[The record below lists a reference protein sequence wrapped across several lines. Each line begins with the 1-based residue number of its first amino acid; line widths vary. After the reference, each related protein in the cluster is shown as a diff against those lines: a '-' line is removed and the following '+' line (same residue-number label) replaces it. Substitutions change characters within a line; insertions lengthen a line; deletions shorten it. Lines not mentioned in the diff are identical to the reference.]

1 MGTMR
6 RGGAGSRQ
14 SLSRTFSDPD
24 CTSGS
29 EVSCNTVIFMG
40 GRTPAATFSDGD
52 ATDVE
57 GRPPSVVSR
66 PLTSAVLLSPRQ
78 QGADSG
84 AMPAK
89 QTIGNVR
96 HGVRTMTS
104 PLRHTDT
111 STSSCASPA
120 HVSRKGHH
128 HRNSSRSPMILRQK
142 FERLRGMQEL
152 WVDGPVVQHVGV
164 EPYRAWEHES
174 FLSPAVLAPVAQQQT
189 YGHLRHLK
197 DMSAAAGAVAVSAVD
212 ASPRRYP
219 VKEGP
224 MEMWVDGPKEFLVQQ
239 QQATPVAGGGR
250 VLSHKDVVMSP
261 ARRSVP
267 VKSFVKSWVAKH
279 GHLVQQQQQPG
290 TADAAPTSPTYVD
303 ALPPTSRAQNTP
315 SHAAMVRV
323 PAVSPAH
330 HRTSLTADCGQSMEK
345 AASKSNE
352 RLLIVLQ
359 ADNLLVASTESV
371 YEREIEHS
379 LADVS
384 FASTFTSDDD
394 GTLISKQSKRPSDP
408 CSGDERRDRHIYE
421 ELDLVCASK
430 ADLSRGVTTDDKCLN
445 CTPVRNI
452 TQPSCLRRPDG
463 ASNPNLTAVC
473 HTSTNNKFQRVDDVT
488 TTSGRQQQ
496 QMSSV
501 VPVSSSSASS
511 RHPSK
516 GGLFVK
522 AFSKKSS
529 NKSPEKNSAAA
540 PSKSAVKADKS
551 SKQQQSAK
559 ENSKN
564 ESSKRSSSTSPVN
577 CSDTHGQRGNAV
589 VSGSSKAS
597 PTKSSSSSSKDSKT
611 GGGDKGRA
619 GERGAGVGGGKSSS
633 SSRSSKGER
642 RTGGGER
649 SASCEAGRESD
660 SGNDSGIVEMHHCI
674 SSQLLRSPYAKV
686 TMPRL
691 SQHST
696 SSGRGSDNSST
707 FSGQAACSTEAEST
721 RIADVSSGYESLQ
734 QDGEV
739 TGSLSSNE
747 SSASDRVTHDG
758 SRSYKN
764 KTLTGKLSTLLI
776 KNMNISIY
784 TVSVRGNKFTHL
796 LFNT

>member
-66 PLTSAVLLSPRQ
+66 PLTSAVPLSPRQ

-104 PLRHTDT
+104 PPRHADT

-224 MEMWVDGPKEFLVQQ
+224 MEMWVDGPKEFIVEQ

-250 VLSHKDVVMSP
+250 VLSHKDAVMSP

-267 VKSFVKSWVAKH
+267 VRSFVKSWVAKH
-279 GHLVQQQQQPG
+279 GHQAQQLQQPG
-290 TADAAPTSPTYVD
+290 TANAAPTSPTYVD
-303 ALPPTSRAQNTP
+303 ALPPTCRAQNTP
-315 SHAAMVRV
+315 SHTVMVRV

-330 HRTSLTADCGQSMEK
+330 YRTSLPADHGQSMDK
-345 AASKSNE
+345 TAPKSNE
-352 RLLIVLQ
+352 RLLVVLQ

-430 ADLSRGVTTDDKCLN
+430 ADLSRSVTTDDKCLN

-463 ASNPNLTAVC
+463 SSNPNLTAAC
-473 HTSTNNKFQRVDDVT
+473 HTSTNNKLERVDDVT

-501 VPVSSSSASS
+501 VPVSSSSSS

-522 AFSKKSS
+522 AFSKKST
-529 NKSPEKNSAAA
+529 NKSPEKNSVAA
-540 PSKSAVKADKS
+540 PSKSTVKADKS
-551 SKQQQSAK
+551 SKQQSAK

-577 CSDTHGQRGNAV
+577 CSDSHGQKGNAV
-589 VSGSSKAS
+589 GSGSSKAS

-619 GERGAGVGGGKSSS
+619 GERGAAVGGGKSTS

-642 RTGGGER
+642 RSGGGER
-649 SASCEAGRESD
+649 SSSGEAGRESD

-707 FSGQAACSTEAEST
+707 FSGQAACSTEAESI

-747 SSASDRVTHDG
+747 SSTSDRVTRDG
-758 SRSYKN
+758 CRAYKN
-764 KTLTGKLSTLLI
+764 KTSTGKFV
-776 KNMNISIY
+776 KNMNI
-784 TVSVRGNKFTHL
+784 
-796 LFNT
+796 